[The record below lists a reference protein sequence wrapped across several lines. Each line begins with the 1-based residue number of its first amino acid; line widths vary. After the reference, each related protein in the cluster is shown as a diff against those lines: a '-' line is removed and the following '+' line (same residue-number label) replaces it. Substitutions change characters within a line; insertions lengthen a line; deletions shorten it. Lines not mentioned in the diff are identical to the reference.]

1 MKKTLLLL
9 ICLVC
14 YSGICHAQVANE
26 HYYFKNLS
34 VQNGLSQNTVNAILQ
49 DKQGFMW
56 FGTKDGLNRYDGLSF
71 RKFKHDNRSRQSI
84 GNNFITAL
92 YEDAE
97 GNIWIGTD
105 VGLYV
110 YYPEKDS
117 FLHFTELSLEGTRV
131 EHTVTAIS
139 GDNQGCVWM
148 AVESQGLFCYDL
160 EKDQLR
166 NHTLRIFLFLPAMCR
181 LLLLIIAE
189 RFGLA
194 VTVTDFSI
202 RKTA

>member
-1 MKKTLLLL
+1 MKKVLIFL
-9 ICLVC
+9 ICLIG
-14 YSGICHAQVANE
+14 YQIGCHAQMADE

-71 RKFKHDNRSRQSI
+71 RKFKHDDRTRRSI

-92 YEDAE
+92 YEDAK
-97 GNIWIGTD
+97 GNIWVGTD
-105 VGLYV
+105 VGLYI
-110 YYPEKDS
+110 YNPEKDS
-117 FLHFTELSLEGTRV
+117 FRHFAELSAENTKI

-139 GDNQGCVWM
+139 GDNKGCVWV

-160 EKDQLR
+160 EEGTLQ
-166 NHTLRIFLFLPAMCR
+166 NHTLKNFSFISTNVQSFVFDNSGTLWIGCYGDGLF
-181 LLLLIIAE
+181 
-189 RFGLA
+189 
-194 VTVTDFSI
+194 
-202 RKTA
+202 

>member
-1 MKKTLLLL
+1 MKKTLTLL
-9 ICLVC
+9 ICLIC
-14 YSGICHAQVANE
+14 YQILCHAQVADE

-34 VQNGLSQNTVNAILQ
+34 VQNGLSQNTVNTILQ

-71 RKFKHDNRSRQSI
+71 RKFKHDDRSQRSI

-92 YEDAE
+92 YEDE
-97 GNIWIGTD
+97 KGSIWVGTD
-105 VGLYV
+105 VGLYI

-117 FLHFTELSLEGTRV
+117 FEHFTKQSVENTRI

-148 AVESQGLFCYDL
+148 AVESQGLFCY
-160 EKDQLR
+160 KSFR
-166 NHTLRIFLFLPAMCR
+166 TIPYRTSPFLPPMLR
-181 LLLLIIAE
+181 LLLLTIAE
-189 RFGLA
+189 PFGSA
-194 VTVTDFSI
+194 VMAMDFSI
-202 RKTA
+202 RKTV